1 MKLFLFNHFLLSGK
15 VILLVDEDN
24 TNAIKF
30 YDRRGYQAVF
40 SDPASRRYETSGLF
54 VRNVRSTKICMR
66 KKLRRM
72 PESEPKEKV
81 EYNFNLIR
89 FLSQAVSGVAS
100 AIQ

>member
-1 MKLFLFNHFLLSGK
+1 M
-15 VILLVDEDN
+15 
-24 TNAIKF
+24 NAIKF
-30 YDRRGYQAVF
+30 YDRRGYKAVF

-66 KKLRRM
+66 KKLRM
-72 PESEPKEKV
+72 NESASKQSV

-100 AIQ
+100 AVQL

>member
-1 MKLFLFNHFLLSGK
+1 MKLFLLITCLSGK

-24 TNAIKF
+24 TNAIQF

-66 KKLRRM
+66 KKLRM
-72 PESEPKEKV
+72 PESQPKEKV

-100 AIQ
+100 VIQS